1 MEKKRI
7 LIADDDESFL
17 MGLAIRLRKEGFEV
31 FTTQDSYGA
40 LTQAIRQRPDVII
53 TDINMPGG
61 DGFTIQERLGN
72 LNWGPP
78 PIIYV
83 TGEKSGRMETRL
95 WQSDAREVFYK
106 PLDTHELLLTVND
119 VLTAS

>member
-17 MGLAIRLRKEGFEV
+17 MGLAIRFRKEDFEV
-31 FTTQDSYGA
+31 FTAQDSYGA
-40 LTQAIRQRPDVII
+40 LRKAMKQRPDVII

-72 LNWGPP
+72 LGWDPP

-83 TGEKSGRMETRL
+83 TGEKSDFMENLL
-95 WQSDAREVFYK
+95 WQFDARSVFYK
-106 PLDTHELLLTVND
+106 PLDTQELLLTVND
-119 VLTAS
+119 MLTAS

>member
-7 LIADDDESFL
+7 LVADDDESFL
-17 MGLAIRLRKEGFEV
+17 MALGLRLRKEGFEV
-31 FTTQDSYGA
+31 FTAQDSYGA
-40 LTQAIRQRPDVII
+40 LTKAIGHRPDVII

-61 DGFTIQERLGN
+61 DGFTIQERLEN
-72 LNWGPP
+72 LGWPQP

-83 TGEKSGRMETRL
+83 TGEQSNYMENLL
-95 WQSDAREVFYK
+95 WQFDARHVFYK
-106 PLDTHELLLTVND
+106 PLDTQELLLTLNS